1 MATPNLGRIMMMLKD
16 EYENARS
23 YVKLDIVSHLG
34 GGYCCKKPCIGIP
47 PTNTEYWLCIARRG
61 DDGQVRWNALTAQEK
76 ESILS
81 SIETDVLGF
90 THAGGFR
97 VTDADGNVVI
107 SYAAGN
113 GLDTAMLSDHIKIL
127 IREIDG
133 WLSVGTISGTAFD
146 GKLGMELGAKV
157 NRLDLRTM
165 KFSNFLEVEENGLY
179 VCDTGGNI
187 GMRYDADGLDFAVLS
202 PHAKEVLESVGIG
215 GVEYER
221 ASDVEYDV

>member
-1 MATPNLGRIMMMLKD
+1 MATTNLGRIMMMLKD

-97 VTDADGNVVI
+97 VTDADGNVV
-107 SYAAGN
+107 
-113 GLDTAMLSDHIKIL
+113 MLCG
-127 IREIDG
+127 R
-133 WLSVGTISGTAFD
+133 
-146 GKLGMELGAKV
+146 
-157 NRLDLRTM
+157 
-165 KFSNFLEVEENGLY
+165 
-179 VCDTGGNI
+179 
-187 GMRYDADGLDFAVLS
+187 
-202 PHAKEVLESVGIG
+202 
-215 GVEYER
+215 
-221 ASDVEYDV
+221 